1 MRGRNT
7 QSGEGRLGCIFWVVL
22 LAIGIFA
29 ASRFVPVK
37 IATAELKDH
46 MEELAA
52 TRPRGTSEEFR
63 NAIFQRAKELN
74 LPVAQKEITV
84 QKDQNRAVMDVEF
97 TVPIDFAVYTYQWK
111 VSLHVDRP
119 IFII

>member
-7 QSGEGRLGCIFWVVL
+7 QGGEGRLGCIFWVVL
-22 LAIGIFA
+22 LAVGIFA

-52 TRPRGTSEEFR
+52 TRPRGTSEDFR
-63 NAIFQRAKELN
+63 NSIYQRAKELN

-84 QKDQNRAVMDVEF
+84 QKDQNRAVMDVIF